1 MADGWTVAAIYSQIQ
16 NGHDL
21 IAYATPFTQESLSS
35 RGVTHAFGLGGSWA
49 PEESGWLPSVSVGWG
64 INQSDTQLRGQVST
78 SQSWTMGLEWN
89 DLFASGNNG
98 GMAVGQPVFAT
109 DLRAGGTPADGQFIW
124 EWWYQLQVTDNISVT
139 PALFYLSRPMGD
151 FTPDESTFRQLGG
164 LIKTTFAF

>member
-1 MADGWTVAAIYSQIQ
+1 
-16 NGHDL
+16 
-21 IAYATPFTQESLSS
+21 
-35 RGVTHAFGLGGSWA
+35 
-49 PEESGWLPSVSVGWG
+49 
-64 INQSDTQLRGQVST
+64 
-78 SQSWTMGLEWN
+78 MGLEWN